1 MTLSYCVN
9 PETQGSIGSFR
20 HTLPITIR
28 NDKGVPQPVQR
39 DPTARVAN
47 PPLSHPTY
55 SHGEYF
61 ARVRKGFPARPH
73 SQT

>member
-1 MTLSYCVN
+1 VSDPGTR
-9 PETQGSIGSFR
+9 GSIGSFR

-47 PPLSHPTY
+47 PPPSHLTCGY
-55 SHGEYF
+55 GDIIAI
-61 ARVRKGFPARPH
+61 ARRGLPARPD
-73 SQT
+73 SQTFE